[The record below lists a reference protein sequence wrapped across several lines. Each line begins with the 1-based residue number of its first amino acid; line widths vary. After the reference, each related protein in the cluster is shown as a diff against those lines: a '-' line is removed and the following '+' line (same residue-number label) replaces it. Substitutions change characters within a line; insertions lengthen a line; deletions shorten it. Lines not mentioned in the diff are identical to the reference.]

1 VRSRRESA
9 PPSAR
14 RRSCRAATQRFFDA
28 DLRPRAEDED
38 PLERERELLDFLA
51 PDLLRPPRELFVS
64 PACAR
69 CLFTVRAAI
78 SSARPLPRA
87 CSDSLMCSY
96 CRFRFALLT
105 PRGGMRSTS

>member
-14 RRSCRAATQRFFDA
+14 RRSCPAATQRFFDA

-38 PLERERELLDFLA
+38 LERELELLDFLA
-51 PDLLRPPRELFVS
+51 PDLLRPPREFFVS